1 MWIKDV
7 IANGLQKMKASGI
20 SQRVRIEETSEGFVM
35 IIVLMVIF
43 FIGLGALELAHM
55 YMLGTWNEVIFNG
68 IKLIIGAKT
77 GAIWGNQN
85 N

>member
-1 MWIKDV
+1 
-7 IANGLQKMKASGI
+7 
-20 SQRVRIEETSEGFVM
+20 
-35 IIVLMVIF
+35 VLMIVF

-68 IKLIIGAKT
+68 IMLIIGAIT

-85 N
+85 S